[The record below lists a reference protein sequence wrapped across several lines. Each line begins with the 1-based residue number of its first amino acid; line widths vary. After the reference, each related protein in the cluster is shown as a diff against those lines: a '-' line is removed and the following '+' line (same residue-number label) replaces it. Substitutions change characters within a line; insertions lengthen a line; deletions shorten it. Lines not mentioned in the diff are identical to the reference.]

1 MKLFVCLLAATS
13 FAGSAVAQAVP
24 VAQSLVNRRA
34 PSFSLPDSNFVQH
47 DILDY
52 RGKWLILEFL
62 MTSQQNCATC
72 KDITKRLDALM
83 AKHAAKLAVLGIA
96 NTPPE
101 TQDTIKAFA
110 AETKTKI
117 PIVFDASMVAM
128 SYFKATPQR
137 PQIDPGHLFLINPQG
152 NIIKDWVGGNVGATF
167 DKDVETLM
175 AGGKL
180 STTLPEE
187 KTKSSKAKK

>member
-1 MKLFVCLLAATS
+1 MKWFVCTLAAAAL
-13 FAGSAVAQAVP
+13 AGSAFAQALP
-24 VAQSLVNRRA
+24 VSQSLVNRRA

-62 MTSQQNCATC
+62 MTAQQNCATC
-72 KDITKRLDALM
+72 KDLTKRLDALM
-83 AKHAAKLAVLGIA
+83 AKNASKLAVLGIA

-101 TQDTIKAFA
+101 TQDTIKAFV

-117 PIVFDASMVAM
+117 PVVFDASMVAM
-128 SYFKATPQR
+128 SYFKATPAR

-152 NIIKDWVGGNVGATF
+152 MIVKDWVGGNAGATF
-167 DKDVETLM
+167 EKDVETLI
-175 AGGKL
+175 AGGKV
-180 STTLPEE
+180 SGGPAEE
-187 KTKSSKAKK
+187 KAKSSKAKK